1 MFKIFISSLI
11 AENIILTR
19 FLGMCSFLGTTNKE
33 KNAIGMGLSVSFVM
47 ISSTFITYLINKY
60 ILIPTNSTYLQT
72 ITYILVIACFVQ
84 ITELVI
90 KKYFKKLSSFGLSL
104 YLSLI
109 LTSSCP
115 TISLIIFIG
124 IDSLQR

>member
-1 MFKIFISSLI
+1 MIVRTLGPQTPVPTPPFASS
-11 AENIILTR
+11 
-19 FLGMCSFLGTTNKE
+19 SFTSL
-33 KNAIGMGLSVSFVM
+33 

-90 KKYFKKLSSFGLSL
+90 KKYFKKLYKSLGIYLPLIATNCAVFGVVLLNSKMNYT
-104 YLSLI
+104 YLNLW
-109 LTSSCP
+109 
-115 TISLIIFIG
+115 
-124 IDSLQR
+124 